1 MRAERLV
8 FDTNVLIAAAL
19 APGGVPHTA
28 LKDVARRSGPLL
40 FSEPT
45 YEDLRSR
52 LFRVRFD
59 RWVSRRD
66 REALLAQIEMISH
79 FVWISGAPMGCRD
92 PDDDKVLET
101 ALMGDAE
108 CVVTGDNDLLVMS
121 PFRGIPILTPAEF
134 LSA

>member
-19 APGGVPHTA
+19 APGGLPNAVLEA
-28 LKDVARRSGPLL
+28 LMNRQGRLL

-45 YEDLRSR
+45 YEELRSR
-52 LFRVRFD
+52 LLRVKFD
-59 RWVSRRD
+59 RWLSRGGRKVFLS
-66 REALLAQIEMISH
+66 RIKEASH

>member
-1 MRAERLV
+1 MP
-8 FDTNVLIAAAL
+8 NAAVA
-19 APGGVPHTA
+19 
-28 LKDVARRSGPLL
+28 DVAKRGGRLL

-45 YEDLRSR
+45 YEELRSR
-52 LFRVRFD
+52 LFRPKFD
-59 RWVSRRD
+59 QWVSRGD
-66 REALLAQIEMISH
+66 REALLAQIDRVAR

-108 CVVTGDNDLLVMS
+108 CVVTGDNDLLAMS
-121 PFRGIPILTPAEF
+121 PFPGIPVLTPAEF